1 MTSDVRCCMIS
12 SRLAWMRRS
21 LSLSRLLVA
30 SSRIKIRGLAS
41 TARAIA
47 SRLYGEESASAIG
60 TVQKLIQ
67 RLEEKDLVLR
77 DRREPVHRFST
88 RVTRDAVAGMQ
99 LQELAAKLSDGS
111 LSPFIMHLV
120 QAEQLSK
127 KEKQALRRLLGEP

>member
-1 MTSDVRCCMIS
+1 MAVPKAFITDTELDLLKVLWSDQP
-12 SRLAWMRRS
+12 L
-21 LSLSRLLVA
+21 
-30 SSRIKIRGLAS
+30 

-47 SRLYGEESASAIG
+47 CRLYGEENASAIG
-60 TVQKLIQ
+60 TVQKLIR
-67 RLEEKDLVLR
+67 RLEEKELVIR

-88 RVTRDAVAGMQ
+88 PVTREAVAGMQ

-127 KEKQALRRLLGEP
+127 KEKQALRRLLEEN

>member
-1 MTSDVRCCMIS
+1 VAVPKAFITDTELDLLKILWSDQP
-12 SRLAWMRRS
+12 L
-21 LSLSRLLVA
+21 
-30 SSRIKIRGLAS
+30 

-47 SRLYGEESASAIG
+47 GRLYGEPNASAIG

-67 RLEEKDLVLR
+67 RLEEKDLVVR

-88 RVTRDAVAGMQ
+88 RLTREAVAGMQ
-99 LQELAAKLSDGS
+99 LQELAEKLSDGS

-127 KEKQALRRLLGEP
+127 KEKQALRRLLGEQ

>member
-1 MTSDVRCCMIS
+1 MAVPKAFITDTELDLLKVLWSDQP
-12 SRLAWMRRS
+12 L
-21 LSLSRLLVA
+21 
-30 SSRIKIRGLAS
+30 
-41 TARAIA
+41 TARVIA
-47 SRLYGEESASAIG
+47 GRLYGEENASAIG

-67 RLEEKDLVLR
+67 RLEEKELVVR

-88 RVTRDAVAGMQ
+88 RVTREAVAGMQ

-127 KEKQALRRLLGEP
+127 KEKQALRRLLGEQ

>member
-1 MTSDVRCCMIS
+1 VAVPKAFITDTE
-12 SRLAWMRRS
+12 LD
-21 LSLSRLLVA
+21 LLKVLW
-30 SSRIKIRGLAS
+30 SEQPL

-47 SRLYGEESASAIG
+47 GRLYGEENASAIG

-67 RLEEKDLVLR
+67 RLEEKELVVR

-127 KEKQALRRLLGEP
+127 KEKQALRRLLGEH

>member
-1 MTSDVRCCMIS
+1 MAAPKAFITDTELVLLKVLWSDQP
-12 SRLAWMRRS
+12 L
-21 LSLSRLLVA
+21 
-30 SSRIKIRGLAS
+30 
-41 TARAIA
+41 TAREIA

-67 RLEEKDLVLR
+67 RLEEKELVLR

-111 LSPFIMHLV
+111 LSPFIMHMV
-120 QAEQLSK
+120 QAERLSPI
-127 KEKQALRRLLGEP
+127 EKQALRRLLEEQ

>member
-1 MTSDVRCCMIS
+1 MAVPKAFITDTE
-12 SRLAWMRRS
+12 LD
-21 LSLSRLLVA
+21 LLKVLW
-30 SSRIKIRGLAS
+30 SERPL

-47 SRLYGEESASAIG
+47 ARLYGEENSTAIG

-67 RLEEKDLVLR
+67 RLEEKELVER
-77 DRREPVHRFST
+77 DRREPVHRFSA
-88 RVTRDAVAGMQ
+88 RVTREEVAGMQ

-127 KEKQALRRLLGEP
+127 KEKQALRRLLGEQ

>member
-1 MTSDVRCCMIS
+1 MAVPKAFITDTELDLLKVLWSDQP
-12 SRLAWMRRS
+12 L
-21 LSLSRLLVA
+21 
-30 SSRIKIRGLAS
+30 

-47 SRLYGEESASAIG
+47 GRLYGEAHASAIG

-67 RLEEKDLVLR
+67 RLEDKDLVVR

-88 RVTRDAVAGMQ
+88 RVTREAVAGMQ
-99 LQELAAKLSDGS
+99 LQELAEKLSDGS

-127 KEKQALRRLLGEP
+127 KEKQALRRLLGEN

>member
-1 MTSDVRCCMIS
+1 MAVPKAFITDTELDLLKVLWSDQP
-12 SRLAWMRRS
+12 L
-21 LSLSRLLVA
+21 
-30 SSRIKIRGLAS
+30 

-47 SRLYGEESASAIG
+47 GRLYGEENASAIG

-67 RLEEKDLVLR
+67 RLEDKELVVR

-127 KEKQALRRLLGEP
+127 KEKQALRRLLGEH

>member
-1 MTSDVRCCMIS
+1 VAVPKAFITDTELDLLKVLWSDQP
-12 SRLAWMRRS
+12 L
-21 LSLSRLLVA
+21 
-30 SSRIKIRGLAS
+30 

-47 SRLYGEESASAIG
+47 GRLYREESASAIG

-67 RLEEKDLVLR
+67 RLEEKELVVR

-88 RVTRDAVAGMQ
+88 RVTREAVAGMQ
-99 LQELAAKLSDGS
+99 LQEFAAKLSDGS

-127 KEKQALRRLLGEP
+127 KEKQALRRLLGED

>member
-1 MTSDVRCCMIS
+1 VAVQKAFITDTELDLLKVLWSEQ
-12 SRLAWMRRS
+12 RL
-21 LSLSRLLVA
+21 
-30 SSRIKIRGLAS
+30 

-47 SRLYGEESASAIG
+47 GRLYREENSSAIG

-67 RLEEKDLVLR
+67 RLEEKELVVR

-88 RVTRDAVAGMQ
+88 RVTREAVAGMQ

-127 KEKQALRRLLGEP
+127 KEKLALRRLLGEH